1 MEGCGVSTLV
11 HREVVPVGNLVQGV
25 VLEDTEVDGLI
36 LIEKSTHGMFS
47 SGGSDEMQGPVV
59 EVQMQGPVVEGL

>member
-1 MEGCGVSTLV
+1 M
-11 HREVVPVGNLVQGV
+11 QGV